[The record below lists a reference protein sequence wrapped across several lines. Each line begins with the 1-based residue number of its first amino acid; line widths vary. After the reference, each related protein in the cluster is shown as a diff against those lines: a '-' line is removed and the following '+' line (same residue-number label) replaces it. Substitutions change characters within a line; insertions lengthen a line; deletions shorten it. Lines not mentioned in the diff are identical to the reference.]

1 MRRRV
6 YSPDGIAPTIQAF
19 SGGGNVPLIL
29 ERERMRIK
37 TANSTGWMH
46 GEDGDGIV
54 LNFLGRARGVVRP
67 KQSPTLQTDGGGEF
81 WSDNDE

>member
-1 MRRRV
+1 
-6 YSPDGIAPTIQAF
+6 
-19 SGGGNVPLIL
+19 
-29 ERERMRIK
+29 MRIK

-67 KQSPTLQTDGGGEF
+67 KQSPTLQTDGGGVLE
-81 WSDNDE
+81 